1 MNRHTRERERERE
14 RGREMEAVNTVV
26 GLWINCL
33 HHKSIITVV
42 VVVVV
47 VGVLQEY
54 FQFSTAKCE
63 LHRCS
68 VCDPEKENG
77 MKKS

>member
-1 MNRHTRERERERE
+1 
-14 RGREMEAVNTVV
+14 MEAVNTVV

-42 VVVVV
+42 VVV
-47 VGVLQEY
+47 GVLQEC
-54 FQFSTAKCE
+54 FEFSTAKCE

>member
-1 MNRHTRERERERE
+1 
-14 RGREMEAVNTVV
+14 MEAVNTVV

-42 VVVVV
+42 VVV
-47 VGVLQEY
+47 GVLEEY
-54 FQFSTAKCE
+54 FQFSTAKCNSTGAQYVT
-63 LHRCS
+63 LK
-68 VCDPEKENG
+68 KENE

>member
-1 MNRHTRERERERE
+1 
-14 RGREMEAVNTVV
+14 MEAVNTVV

-33 HHKSIITVV
+33 HHKSIITVVV